1 MYIRA
6 AIIKRVRMKEMKK
19 WFVMILL
26 AAVLALTSGIEAAPV
41 THAEYTQEEK
51 EQAKAWLSAHGY
63 APTREGAAQAY
74 QDYLNG
80 KFDEELKDNPALQ
93 QMAPA
98 TTEVPTTEEATEETT
113 EKEKKTEEEPAAN
126 QQDKDAASQKAS
138 SGEGTESTEETT
150 EQPAATEEKAVKQEN
165 KQKKSKKE
173 AAKARPVVPGIGLL
187 VLGLVV
193 IFFSWKRKHKR

>member
-1 MYIRA
+1 
-6 AIIKRVRMKEMKK
+6 MKVMKK
-19 WFVMILL
+19 WFVIILF
-26 AAVLALTSGIEAAPV
+26 ATVLALTSGIKTAPV

-98 TTEVPTTEEATEETT
+98 TTEAATTEEATEKKELT
-113 EKEKKTEEEPAAN
+113 EAEPDAK
-126 QQDKDAASQKAS
+126 QQDRETAPKKAS
-138 SGEGTESTEETT
+138 SDTATESAEENT
-150 EQPAATEEKAVKQEN
+150 EQTTQAVTTEEKAVKQEN
-165 KQKKSKKE
+165 KEKKSQNE
-173 AAKARPVVPGIGLL
+173 VTKARPVVPGIGLL

>member
-1 MYIRA
+1 
-6 AIIKRVRMKEMKK
+6 MKK

-26 AAVLALTSGIEAAPV
+26 ATVLALTAGIGTASV

-98 TTEVPTTEEATEETT
+98 TTEAVTTEETT
-113 EKEKKTEEEPAAN
+113 EKKEQTEEEPAAE
-126 QQDKDAASQKAS
+126 QQESDASSQKAS
-138 SGEGTESTEETT
+138 SDTGNESTEESTRQTT
-150 EQPAATEEKAVKQEN
+150 QAATTEEKTVKQEN

-173 AAKARPVVPGIGLL
+173 AAKARLVVPGVGLL

-193 IFFSWKRKHKR
+193 IFFSWKRKHRR

>member
-1 MYIRA
+1 
-6 AIIKRVRMKEMKK
+6 MKK
-19 WFVMILL
+19 WFVMILF
-26 AAVLALTSGIEAAPV
+26 ATVLAFTAGIKTAPV

-98 TTEVPTTEEATEETT
+98 TTETATT
-113 EKEKKTEEEPAAN
+113 EKTTEKKEECMMLFALN
-126 QQDKDAASQKAS
+126 
-138 SGEGTESTEETT
+138 
-150 EQPAATEEKAVKQEN
+150 AVLKPKFRSNLFQAKKSIAKIALLKN
-165 KQKKSKKE
+165 KQLKIKQHYYIKD
-173 AAKARPVVPGIGLL
+173 RPAIY
-187 VLGLVV
+187 
-193 IFFSWKRKHKR
+193 

>member
-1 MYIRA
+1 
-6 AIIKRVRMKEMKK
+6 MKK

-26 AAVLALTSGIEAAPV
+26 AAVLALTAGIETAPV

-98 TTEVPTTEEATEETT
+98 TTEAVTTEETT
-113 EKEKKTEEEPAAN
+113 EKKQQTEEETTAK
-126 QQDKDAASQKAS
+126 QQDRDASSQKAS
-138 SGEGTESTEETT
+138 SDTGNENTEESTEQTT
-150 EQPAATEEKAVKQEN
+150 QAATTEEKAVKQEN
-165 KQKKSKKE
+165 KQKKSQKE